1 MEQIKRKI
9 DKPHH
14 IIIEVAPYSLPTFA
28 FIACYFCSNKRKRL
42 KRDDV
47 IQWKLK
53 EEISKTNDNN
63 NNNNIDN
70 HKRLYS
76 SNSISIYWRPI
87 NEDDTY
93 HVNNNKNIVSIT
105 SHHEQITKTTPDL
118 ILLGSV

>member
-1 MEQIKRKI
+1 MM
-9 DKPHH
+9 
-14 IIIEVAPYSLPTFA
+14 SF
-28 FIACYFCSNKRKRL
+28 
-42 KRDDV
+42 
-47 IQWKLK
+47 WKLK

-76 SNSISIYWRPI
+76 ANSISIYWRPI

-105 SHHEQITKTTPDL
+105 S
-118 ILLGSV
+118 S